1 MDKYEN
7 HLDMWS
13 KSENKVARIQ
23 ALESKTVTV
32 EHEIKQLQLQLED
45 HTDYLAQDFEK
56 ITFLQS
62 TMCTKENLESYKAK
76 ANKLFVK
83 HDKLHDVTESI
94 MGRVNGILGIDRD
107 RAGQIIGNL
116 EQRIANLEKKMKS
129 RTGNT
134 PPTDYFEPEPST
146 VYVPPRRHNTGS
158 PLYTPYCDT
167 EKR

>member
-7 HLDMWS
+7 HLDMWP

-23 ALESKTVTV
+23 ALE
-32 EHEIKQLQLQLED
+32 HEINQIQLQLND
-45 HTDYLAQDFEK
+45 HTDYLNQDFQK

-62 TMCTKENLESYKAK
+62 TMCTKENLESYKAF

-83 HDKLHDVTESI
+83 PDRLQSVTESI
-94 MGRVNGILGIDRD
+94 MKQVHDILEIDRH

-116 EQRIANLEKKMKS
+116 EQRIAKLEKKMKS
-129 RTGNT
+129 RAENP

-146 VYVPPRRHNTGS
+146 VYVPHSKRP
-158 PLYTPYCDT
+158 PMYVPYPDPD
-167 EKR
+167 

>member
-23 ALESKTVTV
+23 ALESKTVAV
-32 EHEIKQLQLQLED
+32 EHEIEQLQLQLKD
-45 HTDYLAQDFEK
+45 HMDWLNQDFQK

-83 HDKLHDVTESI
+83 PDRLHDVTESI
-94 MGRVNGILGIDRD
+94 MKRVDGILGIDRD
-107 RAGQIIGNL
+107 RAGQIIGKL
-116 EQRIANLEKKMKS
+116 EQRITKLEKEMKS

-146 VYVPPRRHNTGS
+146 VYVPHSKRP
-158 PLYTPYCDT
+158 PMYIPYPDPD
-167 EKR
+167 